1 MRSLGN
7 GSGFSKTY
15 TSAYFTHE
23 NDLIIIDMGDTAYHR
38 LQKMDLTSYND
49 IYIFITHTHFDHVGG
64 LPIFAQFVF
73 YVLGKTPIIVAPS
86 KEVKKDLSQLLKI
99 GDLSKDMYKL
109 KVADEINKDFFV
121 TAVKTY
127 HSPGYIKDKCFGYVF
142 FDNGIHTI
150 YTGDTSTIE
159 PFRPYITDTSS
170 LYIDVSAHYGKV
182 HLKFDEVLDELKNY
196 AKNGTKIYLM
206 HLDDRRFVMNAI
218 KDIKNIYVF

>member
-1 MRSLGN
+1 MKTLGN
-7 GSGFSKTY
+7 GAGFSKTY
-15 TSAYFTHE
+15 TSAYFTNN
-23 NDLIIIDMGDTAYHR
+23 NDLIVIDMGDTAYHR
-38 LQKMDLTSYND
+38 LQKMDLTNYND

-64 LPIFAQFVF
+64 LPIFVQYVY

-86 KEVKKDLSQLLKI
+86 KEVKKDLNQLLKI
-99 GDLSKDMYKL
+99 GDIFKNMYKL
-109 KVADEINKDFFV
+109 KVADKLNKDFFV

-142 FDNGIHTI
+142 FDNGIHTV
-150 YTGDTSTIE
+150 YTGDTCTIE

-182 HLKFDEVLDELKNY
+182 HLKFDEVLDELKSY

-206 HLDDRRFVMNAI
+206 HLDDRKFVINAI
-218 KDIKNIYVF
+218 KDIKNIHIF

>member
-1 MRSLGN
+1 MKALGN
-7 GSGFSKTY
+7 GSGFSRTY

-38 LQKMDLTSYND
+38 LQKMNLTIYND
-49 IYIFITHTHFDHVGG
+49 IYIFITHTHFDHIGG
-64 LPIFAQFVF
+64 LPIFVQYVYYVF
-73 YVLGKTPIIVAPS
+73 GKSPIIIAPS
-86 KEVKKDLSQLLKI
+86 KEVRSDLQMILKI
-99 GDLSKDMYKL
+99 GDIFKNMYKL
-109 KVADEINKDFFV
+109 KVSDKLKKDFFV

-142 FDNGIHTI
+142 LDNGVHTI

-159 PFRPYITDTSS
+159 PFRPYITNTSS
-170 LYIDVSAHYGKV
+170 LFIDVSAHYGKV
-182 HLKFDEVLDELKNY
+182 HLKLDEVLDELITY

-206 HLDDRRFVMNAI
+206 HLDDKKFVMNAI